1 MTTISIDQIQNGYPG
16 LAKFMGGNLD
26 QGLGIFKQFAELNTR
41 SLLYMQAELLCLQQ
55 ELDVITHVDE
65 HGTDP
70 STKNFARS
78 VWEMKR
84 PPNKPQWEKV
94 LEIRRK
100 LKDYSVAPPM
110 PQIVRLG
117 TDTADD
123 DCLLQQASIAKLD
136 RANKNDQKWL
146 RVWLQ
151 HNEGGK
157 SFLEGCEYRAYDEV
171 ERPDLIS
178 ISSRP
183 SDDRFTRWLEMSLI
197 PHLPTRLRKRI
208 LVSIDHTHTFT
219 ALTVSNQEPMAG
231 SEETGIG
238 RVKLEVL
245 HRFARALNVVL
256 SAIIP
261 STAIVALYMINNL
274 PYRIAAV
281 AAFSGVFASVLAIF
295 TTARPVEIFAATAA

>member
-1 MTTISIDQIQNGYPG
+1 M
-16 LAKFMGGNLD
+16 
-26 QGLGIFKQFAELNTR
+26 
-41 SLLYMQAELLCLQQ
+41 
-55 ELDVITHVDE
+55 
-65 HGTDP
+65 
-70 STKNFARS
+70 
-78 VWEMKR
+78 
-84 PPNKPQWEKV
+84 
-94 LEIRRK
+94 
-100 LKDYSVAPPM
+100 
-110 PQIVRLG
+110 
-117 TDTADD
+117 
-123 DCLLQQASIAKLD
+123 AKLD

-151 HNEGGK
+151 HRKGGK
-157 SFLEGCEYRAYDEV
+157 SFLESCEYRAYDEM
-171 ERPDLIS
+171 EHPDLIS

-183 SDDRFTRWLEMSLI
+183 SNDRFTRWLEMSLV
-197 PHLPTRLRKRI
+197 PHFPTRLRKWV
-208 LVSIDHTHTFT
+208 LVSTNSTHIST